1 MALIKCPECGKDV
14 SDTAKM
20 CPHCGYKIKISKSI
34 LLLLDDTMNFVI
46 SEILNIVLII
56 VGTFMFNK
64 GKKEMLFW
72 VQAKLELGVEDAMY
86 CIKNISKYTLMKNTG
101 IVLICVGIIVAISF
115 VIYKFSSKNEESD
128 KA

>member
-20 CPHCGYKIKISKSI
+20 CPHCGYKIKIRKSI

-56 VGTFMFNK
+56 VGIFMFNK
-64 GKKEMLFW
+64 GKEEMLFW
-72 VQAKLELGVEDAMY
+72 VQAKRELGVEDAMY

-101 IVLICVGIIVAISF
+101 IVLICVGIIAAISF
-115 VIYKFSSKNEESD
+115 AIYKFSSKNEESD